1 MRDDFD
7 AWWKL
12 FLSRFLQEFLALV
25 APELWAMID
34 WERGVQLLDK
44 ELLSPRLRGRGR
56 RLYVDCLFKVYLKSG
71 EAQILL
77 IHIEVQARLQQIFP
91 ERMFRYFARLYV
103 EYGLPIVSIAVLA
116 DANPRWRPTHFEY
129 ALGGTRL
136 EFEFLTIK
144 LTDFDPTALEQTDNP
159 AALLLLAFLRAR
171 ETANDM
177 QIRFEVRKQLAIL
190 ARERGYNDEQLAR
203 FDELLEGIM
212 QLPESFERLYEESLE
227 AYKREQGRPFISA
240 AERIGLRDGLLQGLE
255 QGLQQGLEQVL
266 RIKFGSVPTEVH
278 DALRKIT
285 DIETLQRLYDHAFHA
300 ATLEAFQQSLQAY
313 LPNRSEAT
321 PDAGDNE

>member
-12 FLSRFLQEFLALV
+12 FLSRFLQEFLQLA
-25 APELWAMID
+25 APELWALID

-44 ELLSPRLRGRGR
+44 ELLPPRLRRGR
-56 RLYVDCLFKVYLKSG
+56 QRLFVDCLFQVYLKTG
-71 EAQILL
+71 EMQLLL
-77 IHIEVQARLQQIFP
+77 IHIEVQARSQKIFP

-103 EYGLPIVSIAVLA
+103 EYGLPIVSVAVLV
-116 DANPRWRPTHFEY
+116 DANPRWRPTRFEY

-177 QIRFEVRKQLAIL
+177 QMRFEVRKQLAIL
-190 ARERGYNDEQLAR
+190 ARERG
-203 FDELLEGIM
+203 
-212 QLPESFERLYEESLE
+212 
-227 AYKREQGRPFISA
+227 
-240 AERIGLRDGLLQGLE
+240 
-255 QGLQQGLEQVL
+255 
-266 RIKFGSVPTEVH
+266 
-278 DALRKIT
+278 
-285 DIETLQRLYDHAFHA
+285 
-300 ATLEAFQQSLQAY
+300 
-313 LPNRSEAT
+313 
-321 PDAGDNE
+321 